1 MRLQKRL
8 TLAAAIVIS
17 TVAITI
23 GLIAVLSSYT
33 TQLNQLESRLNANAS
48 AVKSAKTDPVST
60 ALLLSGQKDIPV
72 AVAYVDAD
80 GQLSVLQDN
89 EIAIPE
95 NLNTEALKSASDGV
109 TRLAQNHSILLKSV
123 PLDDEDYVVFAVDA
137 KPIES
142 QRNSQL
148 RMLIVVIC
156 LAVGI
161 AIVAVN
167 RLIRRDIRQLENLAS
182 RATLIAA
189 GDLSVRLPE
198 RQGHSEVDELT
209 EAVGSMLAHLTR
221 LIEQEQATHRA
232 MQNFLS
238 DASHELRTPLTVIR
252 GYTEILQGLPESQS
266 EQEQRAYERMSA
278 EIERMNQLV
287 DDLLLLAELGEQQT
301 ISFEAIDV
309 SQLLVDAVDD
319 LQSLNLERNIERQ
332 IEAPVMIRGS
342 VRLIGQLFANLI
354 GNINRHTPANAQ
366 VRVKLSQSVDVVTI
380 QFDDAGPGL
389 PDEAYANQAHHFQRF
404 DKARSRKSGGF
415 GLGMS
420 IMRAVVNQHGGT
432 FVLSPSDLGGLKTTI
447 TLPVNQPTTAAL

>member
-8 TLAAAIVIS
+8 TLAAAIVIAS
-17 TVAITI
+17 VAIAI
-23 GLIAVLSSYT
+23 GSIAVLSSYT
-33 TQLNQLESRLNANAS
+33 AQFNQLESRLNAHAS
-48 AVKSAKTDPVST
+48 AVKSATTDPVST

-72 AVAYVDAD
+72 AVAYVDTE
-80 GQLSVLQDN
+80 GQLTVLKDN
-89 EIAIPE
+89 GIAVPGNIS
-95 NLNTEALKSASDGV
+95 TELLESASNEV
-109 TRLAQNHSILLKSV
+109 IRMTNNHAMIIRSV
-123 PLDDEDYVVFAVDA
+123 PLNDGDYVVFAADA

-142 QRNSQL
+142 QRDSQL
-148 RMLIVVIC
+148 RILFVVIC
-156 LAVGI
+156 IAVAI

-167 RLIRRDIRQLENLAS
+167 RLIRRDIRQLEHLAS

-209 EAVGSMLAHLTR
+209 DAVGSMLEHLTR

-287 DDLLLLAELGEQQT
+287 DDLLLLAELGEQQA

-309 SQLLVDAVDD
+309 SQMLIDAIDD
-319 LQSLNLERNIERQ
+319 LQSLNLERNIERL
-332 IEAPVMIRGS
+332 IESPIIIRGS
-342 VRLIGQLFANLI
+342 ARLIGQLFANLI

-366 VRVKLSQSVDVVTI
+366 VRVKLSHSGDVVTI

-432 FVLSPSDLGGLKTTI
+432 FLLSPSDLGGLQTTI
-447 TLPVNQPTTAAL
+447 TLPLDKPTTFAV